1 MPRSGEED
9 NDRMPDVVGE
19 VDQLLTTLERNRER
33 IQALE
38 ETVQQL
44 RMELWNK
51 QEMDDILIDQLRH
64 VASILLRGR
73 EPNPPGVC
81 TQTTPTIELE
91 EAVGP
96 EAEDSGR
103 RSRSRSPAR

>member
-1 MPRSGEED
+1 
-9 NDRMPDVVGE
+9 MPDVVGE
-19 VDQLLTTLERNRER
+19 VDQLLTTLEHNRKR

-38 ETVQQL
+38 QQVQEL
-44 RMELWNK
+44 RMELWNT

-64 VASILLRGR
+64 IASVLLRGR
-73 EPNPPGVC
+73 EPMPPGVG